1 MAKVLIVDDDP
12 DFVETTR
19 LVLEAHGH
27 EALMAANGDEALDKI
42 RSAPPDVVLLDVMM
56 RSILEGVHVSQELW
70 ADPALR
76 SIPIVM
82 VSSIADTQH
91 AEMFPVGEELNID
104 GFLTK
109 PIKAETLLKEIA
121 RLTTRRK

>member
-1 MAKVLIVDDDP
+1 MATVLIVDDDP

-27 EALMAANGDEALDKI
+27 EAMMAADGDEALAKI
-42 RSAPPDVVLLDVMM
+42 RATPPDVVLLDVMM
-56 RSILEGVHVSQELW
+56 RSILEGIHVSQQLW
-70 ADPALR
+70 ADQDLR
-76 SIPIVM
+76 RIPVVM
-82 VSSIADTQH
+82 ISSIANTQH

-121 RLTTRRK
+121 RLTGRRK

>member
-1 MAKVLIVDDDP
+1 MATVLIVDDDP

-27 EALMAANGDEALDKI
+27 EAMMAADGDEALAKI
-42 RSAPPDVVLLDVMM
+42 RATPPDVVLLDVMM

-70 ADPALR
+70 ADQDLR
-76 SIPIVM
+76 RIPVVM
-82 VSSIADTQH
+82 VSSIANTQH

-121 RLTTRRK
+121 RLTGRRK

>member
-1 MAKVLIVDDDP
+1 MANVLIVDDDP

-27 EALMAANGDEALDKI
+27 EVHTAADGDEALTMI
-42 RSAPPDVVLLDVMM
+42 RAKPPDIVLLDVMM
-56 RSILEGVHVSQELW
+56 RSLLEGVHVSQEIW
-70 ADPALR
+70 EDPALR
-76 SIPIVM
+76 KIRVLM

-109 PIKAETLLKEIA
+109 PIKAETLLNKIA
-121 RLTTRRK
+121 RLTA

>member
-1 MAKVLIVDDDP
+1 MATVLIVDDDP

-27 EALMAANGDEALDKI
+27 EAMMAADGDEALAKI
-42 RSAPPDVVLLDVMM
+42 RATPPDVVLLDVMM

-70 ADPALR
+70 ADQNLR
-76 SIPIVM
+76 RIPVVM
-82 VSSIADTQH
+82 VSSIANTQH

-121 RLTTRRK
+121 RLTGRRK